1 MVNHIVMWNFKE
13 ELSEEKRKEAA
24 LEIRKRLEAVAEKV
38 SGVISLKV
46 FFNEMS
52 SSNRDIALISKF
64 EDEEALKA
72 YQISPAHIEAGIYVK
87 AVTCERACLDYE
99 E

>member
-1 MVNHIVMWNFKE
+1 MVNHIVMWNLKE
-13 ELSEEKRKEAA
+13 ELSEIERKEAA
-24 LEIRKRLEAVAEKV
+24 LEVRKRLEAIAEKV

-46 FFNEMS
+46 VFNEMS

-64 EDEEALKA
+64 EDEESLKA
-72 YQISPAHIEAGIYVK
+72 YQISPEHIEAGKYVR